1 MKTWCIYKIE
11 RRLDE
16 EKPKGEIRRLINLD
30 EKDGLVRSIN
40 RLKKRYNYL
49 LSKNFKTES
58 NQQKYLKYHIR
69 KLERQLPDGK
79 RV

>member
-1 MKTWCIYKIE
+1 MKKNQ
-11 RRLDE
+11 
-16 EKPKGEIRRLINLD
+16 KGKIRRLINLD